1 MLSVAYLLVA
11 VLPNLACQNCGLC
24 NARCATCDRHI
35 RQEQQPANRCEGVL
49 NAEHA
54 PAVNVLATFGAV
66 AFVDKLGRRKLLI
79 IASIWMFVTQVSPA
93 GC

>member
-1 MLSVAYLLVA
+1 ME
-11 VLPNLACQNCGLC
+11 LC
-24 NARCATCDRHI
+24 SARCATCDRYGG
-35 RQEQQPANRCEGVL
+35 QEQQSAANSEGVL

-93 GC
+93 GR

>member
-1 MLSVAYLLVA
+1 ML
-11 VLPNLACQNCGLC
+11 
-24 NARCATCDRHI
+24 
-35 RQEQQPANRCEGVL
+35 NRV
-49 NAEHA
+49 HA